1 MDLMEYQA
9 KQLFAKHNVPVT
21 LGIVAKSP
29 QQAEAAAEELG
40 GRVIVKAQVKAG
52 GRGKAGGV
60 KLAENPQHAREHAQA
75 ILGMSIKGLT
85 VHRVLISPA
94 ADIAEE
100 YYFSF
105 LVDRSNRAYLCIAS
119 VQGGVEI
126 EEVARTSPDAV
137 VKFSIDPT
145 VGVDEAT
152 AREIVSLTGF
162 PAEVADAAVDLVRK
176 LWTVFIN
183 EDASLVEINPLV
195 RLGDGTLEALDGK
208 VTLDANAGFRHADHA
223 EFDDLQA
230 ADPLE
235 ALARA
240 KDLNYVKLDGSV
252 GIIGNGAGLV
262 MSTLDVVAYAGQD
275 LAGEHGGGVKPANF
289 LDIGGGASA
298 EVMANGLEIV
308 LGDPDVRSVFVNVFG
323 GITSCDEV
331 ANGIV
336 SSFRLLAEREE
347 PVSKPL
353 VVRLDGN
360 NAEEGHRILT
370 EADLPGVELVDT
382 MDGAA
387 RRAAELAAEM
397 PGK

>member
-85 VHRVLISPA
+85 VHRVLIAPA

-119 VQGGVEI
+119 LQGGVEI

-152 AREIVSLTGF
+152 ARDIVAITGF
-162 PAEVADAAVDLVRK
+162 PAEVADAAVDLTRK
-176 LWTVFIN
+176 LWTVFID
-183 EDASLVEINPLV
+183 EDASLVEINPL
-195 RLGDGTLEALDGK
+195 
-208 VTLDANAGFRHADHA
+208 
-223 EFDDLQA
+223 
-230 ADPLE
+230 
-235 ALARA
+235 
-240 KDLNYVKLDGSV
+240 
-252 GIIGNGAGLV
+252 
-262 MSTLDVVAYAGQD
+262 
-275 LAGEHGGGVKPANF
+275 
-289 LDIGGGASA
+289 
-298 EVMANGLEIV
+298 
-308 LGDPDVRSVFVNVFG
+308 
-323 GITSCDEV
+323 
-331 ANGIV
+331 
-336 SSFRLLAEREE
+336 
-347 PVSKPL
+347 
-353 VVRLDGN
+353 
-360 NAEEGHRILT
+360 
-370 EADLPGVELVDT
+370 
-382 MDGAA
+382 
-387 RRAAELAAEM
+387 
-397 PGK
+397 